1 MRVLIAVQA
10 GTGGA
15 GVAALF
21 LGALA
26 GPSCSWSP
34 AWPSSSNS
42 SRQASMQRVDAA
54 RRGNPVAIE
63 PPEENRPL
71 DHEQPNERATDLLH

>member
-15 GVAALF
+15 GMAVLF

-34 AWPSSSNS
+34 AWPSWSIS
-42 SRQASMQRVDAA
+42 SRRASMLRVDEA
-54 RRGNPVAIE
+54 RRCNPVAIE
-63 PPEENRPL
+63 PPQENRPL
-71 DHEQPNERATDLLH
+71 DHEQPNEGAKDLLH

>member
-15 GVAALF
+15 GVALLF

-34 AWPSSSNS
+34 AWPSDASMS
-42 SRQASMQRVDAA
+42 SRQASMQRVDEAA
-54 RRGNPVAIE
+54 VVI
-63 PPEENRPL
+63 L
-71 DHEQPNERATDLLH
+71 

>member
-15 GVAALF
+15 GVAVLF

-26 GPSCSWSP
+26 EPSCSWSP
-34 AWPSSSNS
+34 AWPSLSIFFA
-42 SRQASMQRVDAA
+42 QGSMQRVDGPA
-54 RRGNPVAIE
+54 VAILRQSSHHRRIGLSAMS
-63 PPEENRPL
+63 N
-71 DHEQPNERATDLLH
+71 